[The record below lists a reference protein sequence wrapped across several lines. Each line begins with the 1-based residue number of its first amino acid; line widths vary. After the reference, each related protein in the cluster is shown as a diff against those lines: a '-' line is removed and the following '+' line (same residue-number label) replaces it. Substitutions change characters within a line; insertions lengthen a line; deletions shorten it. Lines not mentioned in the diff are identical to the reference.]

1 MTPPGHALI
10 ADQVNGGSYPDKLG
24 TAAPMNNRCRIYG
37 L

>member
-10 ADQVNGGSYPDKLG
+10 ADQANGGSSLDKLG
-24 TAAPMNNRCRIYG
+24 IAAHMNNRCRIYG

>member
-10 ADQVNGGSYPDKLG
+10 VDQANGGSSLDKLG
-24 TAAPMNNRCRIYG
+24 TAAHMNNRCWIYG